1 VYWAIY
7 RININ
12 NNRIFFIL
20 ALLFFFFLWNNG
32 CIGQSIALTSTIT
45 EYSTCACCKGCPD
58 SANSNDGSNGA
69 VDVRAVPSFMVANEE
84 TWIVTKI
91 QWSTLAAAGGGAYQ
105 VIIYNDT
112 SDSPGTNMAIK
123 VSITVTTAN
132 QTNINNA
139 DIYDFPFSPSL
150 TLTAGKYWLQV
161 LLLNTNSNNM
171 PACTTT
177 TSETAL
183 WCGNNIG
190 GSQTCQQV
198 MSGCNIDTFNYNS
211 NENAW
216 HVINSYLI
224 PYAVYGE
231 KIGACCLANN
241 TCETSTQS
249 ACNGTYKGDEP
260 AEVCSLSLC
269 EPVDTGTD
277 TSTGTGTGTGTGTAT
292 GTKTGTGTET
302 GTGGTSNNGGGTNTV
317 TATGTATGT
326 GPKKSPA
333 NRVQN
338 WLNQFV

>member
-1 VYWAIY
+1 MK
-7 RININ
+7 
-12 NNRIFFIL
+12 FFIL
-20 ALLFFFFLWNNG
+20 ALLFFLWNNG
-32 CIGQSIALTSTIT
+32 CFGQSIALKSTIT
-45 EYSTCACCKGCPD
+45 DYSTCTPTQKACPD
-58 SANSNDGSNGA
+58 SANGADGSNGA
-69 VDVRAVPSFMVANEE
+69 VDLRTVPSFSVAIGE

-91 QWSTLAAAGGGAYQ
+91 QWSTLASAGTGSYQ

-123 VSITVTTAN
+123 VSITPTLN
-132 QTNINNA
+132 QSSVNNA

-171 PACTTT
+171 LACSSTTT
-177 TSETAL
+177 TIETAL

-190 GSQTCQQV
+190 NGQTCTQGF
-198 MSGCNIDTFNYNS
+198 SACNIDSFNYLN
-211 NENAW
+211 NENTW
-216 HVINSYLI
+216 HVVDSYI
-224 PYAVYGE
+224 FPYAVYGE

-269 EPVDTGTD
+269 QPD
-277 TSTGTGTGTGTGTAT
+277 TSTGTGTGIGTGTGTGTGTAT

-302 GTGGTSNNGGGTNTV
+302 GTGGTSNNGGGTSTV
-317 TATGTATGT
+317 TATGTGT